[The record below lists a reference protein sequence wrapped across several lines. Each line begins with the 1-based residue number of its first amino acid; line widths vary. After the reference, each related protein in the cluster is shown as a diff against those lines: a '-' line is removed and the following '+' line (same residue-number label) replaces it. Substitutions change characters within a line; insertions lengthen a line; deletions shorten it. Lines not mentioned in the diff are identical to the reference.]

1 MACFHI
7 RWSDSTLDWECHRT
21 QADAE
26 LAAQQLAQLDEGY
39 TIEIYQDGPGT
50 LPCPFQHEGI
60 SVESVLW
67 LLGARHR

>member
-1 MACFHI
+1 
-7 RWSDSTLDWECHRT
+7 
-21 QADAE
+21 
-26 LAAQQLAQLDEGY
+26 
-39 TIEIYQDGPGT
+39 